1 MLTLST
7 QSKVNENERFG
18 YSHFHR
24 HPVNIVFVNYQDI
37 KFIKVLIEVCTLNF
51 NTGLCN

>member
-1 MLTLST
+1 MKMKDLDTVIST
-7 QSKVNENERFG
+7 DI
-18 YSHFHR
+18 
-24 HPVNIVFVNYQDI
+24 PVNIVFVNYQDI